1 MFNRKKKL
9 GRRTI
14 KQWFIHIVRRLLRK
28 EYCKICGQ
36 ELTEIRGRYP
46 KEPRR
51 KVCACCATEKL
62 EWIEE
67 QNNVEAKC
75 SNSVKKLEVGKDY
88 DNDVVVF
95 DRVSDIMNKVIE
107 RLVYKNN
114 LSCSGTS
121 NWREATEE
129 EVIEAFRKHLVHRY
143 GED

>member
-36 ELTEIRGRYP
+36 ELTEIRGLYP

-75 SNSVKKLEVGKDY
+75 SNNEVAVCDNCHKNPVLRY
-88 DNDVVVF
+88 DQTTGLDLC
-95 DRVSDIMNKVIE
+95 SDC
-107 RLVYKNN
+107 Y
-114 LSCSGTS
+114 
-121 NWREATEE
+121 
-129 EVIEAFRKHLVHRY
+129 RKAN
-143 GED
+143 